1 MDWTLILTAIGTVAT
16 VISTVIAIRAK
27 NEAQDILKQIKEEH
41 SRNVRN
47 KGNVNV
53 ENNGSN
59 SGIMSGIKVKSKFVC
74 KFIFQLCGFIYATF
88 IFKRFD

>member
-16 VISTVIAIRAK
+16 VISAVIAIRAK
-27 NEAQDILKQIKEEH
+27 NEAQVILKQIKEEH

-59 SGIMSGIKVKSKFVC
+59 SGILSVINSVE
-74 KFIFQLCGFIYATF
+74 IH
-88 IFKRFD
+88 R

>member
-59 SGIMSGIKVKSKFVC
+59 SGIMS
-74 KFIFQLCGFIYATF
+74 
-88 IFKRFD
+88 

>member
-59 SGIMSGIKVKSKFVC
+59 CRTK
-74 KFIFQLCGFIYATF
+74 
-88 IFKRFD
+88 

>member
-59 SGIMSGIKVKSKFVC
+59 SCIMSGINSGE
-74 KFIFQLCGFIYATF
+74 IH
-88 IFKRFD
+88 R

>member
-41 SRNVRN
+41 SRNVR
-47 KGNVNV
+47 
-53 ENNGSN
+53 
-59 SGIMSGIKVKSKFVC
+59 VKSKFVC

>member
-41 SRNVRN
+41 SLNV
-47 KGNVNV
+47 GL
-53 ENNGSN
+53 GSFKPKIIFFN
-59 SGIMSGIKVKSKFVC
+59 SSQKSC
-74 KFIFQLCGFIYATF
+74 SE
-88 IFKRFD
+88 

>member
-59 SGIMSGIKVKSKFVC
+59 SGIMDKVHIMV
-74 KFIFQLCGFIYATF
+74 
-88 IFKRFD
+88 

>member
-53 ENNGSN
+53 ENLSLIHI
-59 SGIMSGIKVKSKFVC
+59 SEPTRRS
-74 KFIFQLCGFIYATF
+74 
-88 IFKRFD
+88 

>member
-16 VISTVIAIRAK
+16 VISTVIAITAK
-27 NEAQDILKQIKEEH
+27 NEAQEILKQIKEEH

-47 KGNVNV
+47 KGNLIV

-59 SGIMSGIKVKSKFVC
+59 SGIMSVINSVEIHS
-74 KFIFQLCGFIYATF
+74 
-88 IFKRFD
+88 

>member
-16 VISTVIAIRAK
+16 VISAVIAIRAK

-59 SGIMSGIKVKSKFVC
+59 SGIM
-74 KFIFQLCGFIYATF
+74 
-88 IFKRFD
+88 R

>member
-47 KGNVNV
+47 KGNV

-59 SGIMSGIKVKSKFVC
+59 SGIMRGINSGEIH
-74 KFIFQLCGFIYATF
+74 
-88 IFKRFD
+88 R